1 MALKDQWGNPV
12 SAASRGALARY
23 ERAAEAFLGFSASA
37 WDLAD
42 AAVEADPGFV
52 MGHCQK
58 AGLRAVAMEKSFEP
72 QVRPAV
78 EAAERLAARANERER
93 AHVAAL
99 RSFVD
104 GEWREALRRYGSL
117 LVEHP
122 RDTLALQIAHSLDF
136 YLGQSQMLRDRIA
149 RVLPFWSESV
159 PGYGYLLGMHA
170 FGLEETGDYARA
182 ERTGR
187 EAVERHRNDVWAIHA
202 VSHVMEMQGR
212 ASDGIGWLKPRADDW
227 AAPDNLFAIHNAWH
241 LALFHLD
248 LAEHGEA
255 LRIYDER
262 LRNGNSMVALD
273 LVDASAMLW
282 RLSLRGIDVG
292 DRWIEIADGWAP
304 SIAGGW
310 YAFNDFHAAMAF
322 VGAGRNGDADALIAA
337 MERRAGGAGTN
348 AELTREVGIPACR
361 AIAAFGR
368 GDYATAVELLEPLRL
383 VAHRFGGS
391 HAQRDVL
398 ALTLVEAA
406 LRGGQA
412 RLARALAA
420 ERMNVKPSSPF
431 NRALT
436 ERTRALLRQRGD
448 AVDAAS

>member
-1 MALKDQWGNPV
+1 MTLQDKWGNPV
-12 SAASRGALARY
+12 SAASRTALAGY
-23 ERAAEAFLGFSASA
+23 EQAAEAFLGFSGAA
-37 WDLAD
+37 WELAD

-58 AGLRAVAMEKSFEP
+58 AGLRAVAMEKTFEP
-72 QVRPAV
+72 QILPALQ
-78 EAAERLAARANERER
+78 AAERLAARANERER
-93 AHVAAL
+93 AHIAAL
-99 RSFVD
+99 RALVD
-104 GEWREALRRYGSL
+104 GDWRDAVRRYGKL
-117 LVEHP
+117 LIEHP
-122 RDTLALQIAHSLDF
+122 RDTLALQTAHALDF

-149 RVLPFWSESV
+149 RVLPYWSEAV
-159 PGYGYLLGMHA
+159 PGYSYLLGMHA

-182 ERTGR
+182 EHAGR
-187 EAVERHRNDVWAIHA
+187 EAVERRGNDVWAIHA

-212 ASDGIGWLKPRADDW
+212 ASDGIGWLKARTAQW

-248 LAEHGEA
+248 LGEHGEA

-262 LRNGNSMVALD
+262 IRNGNSAVALD
-273 LVDASAMLW
+273 LLDASAMLW
-282 RLSLRGIDVG
+282 RLHLRGIDVG
-292 DRWIEIADGWAP
+292 ARWNELADAWAP
-304 SIAGGW
+304 SIEGGW
-310 YAFNDFHAAMAF
+310 YAFNDFHAALAF
-322 VGAGRNGDADALIAA
+322 VGAGRDRDAAALLAA
-337 MERRAGGAGTN
+337 MAWRAQRGGTN
-348 AELTREVGIPACR
+348 AEMTRDVGVPAVR
-361 AIAAFGR
+361 AIVAFGR
-368 GDYATAVELLEPLRL
+368 ADYATVVELLEPLRL

-436 ERTRALLRQRGD
+436 ERARALLRSSGD
-448 AVDAAS
+448 AVDAGA

>member
-1 MALKDQWGNPV
+1 
-12 SAASRGALARY
+12 
-23 ERAAEAFLGFSASA
+23 
-37 WDLAD
+37 
-42 AAVEADPGFV
+42 
-52 MGHCQK
+52 
-58 AGLRAVAMEKSFEP
+58 MEKSFEP

-78 EAAERLAARANERER
+78 AAAERLAARANERER

-99 RSFVD
+99 RALLD
-104 GEWREALRRYGSL
+104 GEWREASRIYAAL
-117 LVEHP
+117 LLEHP

-149 RVLPFWSESV
+149 RVLPYWSESV

-202 VSHVMEMQGR
+202 VSHVLEMQGR
-212 ASDGIGWLKPRADDW
+212 ASDGIGWLKARTDDW
-227 AAPDNLFAIHNAWH
+227 AAPDNLFAIHNGWH

-262 LRNGNSMVALD
+262 LRNGNSTVALD

-282 RLSLRGIDVG
+282 RLHLRGVGVG
-292 DRWIEIADGWAP
+292 DRWNEIADGWAP

-310 YAFNDFHAAMAF
+310 YAFNDFHAALAF
-322 VGAGRNGDADALIAA
+322 VGAGRERDAEALLAA
-337 MERRAGGAGTN
+337 MARRAQGGGTN
-348 AELTREVGIPACR
+348 AEMTREVGIPAAR
-361 AIAAFGR
+361 AIVAFGR

-406 LRGGQA
+406 LRGGQT

-420 ERMNVKPSSPF
+420 ERMNVRPSSPF
-431 NRALT
+431 NRSLV
-436 ERTRALLRQRGD
+436 ERTRAALRQRGD

>member
-1 MALKDQWGNPV
+1 MALTDRWGNPV
-12 SAASRGALARY
+12 SAASRDALARH
-23 ERAAEAFLGFSASA
+23 EQAAAAFLGFSAGA
-37 WDLAD
+37 WELAD

-58 AGLRAVAMEKSFEP
+58 AGLRAIAMEQSFEP
-72 QVRPAV
+72 QVRPAL

-99 RSFVD
+99 RALVD
-104 GEWREALRRYGSL
+104 GEWRDALRRYGNL
-117 LVEHP
+117 LIAHP
-122 RDTLALQIAHSLDF
+122 RDTLALQLAHALDF

-149 RVLPFWSESV
+149 RVLPYWSESV

-182 ERTGR
+182 EQTGR
-187 EAVERHRNDVWAIHA
+187 EAVARHRNDVWAIHA
-202 VSHVMEMQGR
+202 VTHVMEMQGR
-212 ASDGIGWLKPRADDW
+212 ASDGIGWLKARTDDW
-227 AAPDNLFAIHNAWH
+227 AAPDNLFAIHNGWH

-248 LAEHGEA
+248 LAEHDEA

-262 LRNGNSMVALD
+262 LRNGNSTVALD
-273 LVDASAMLW
+273 LLDASALLW
-282 RLSLRGIDVG
+282 RLHLRDIDVG
-292 DRWIEIADGWAP
+292 GRWNELADAWQP

-322 VGAGRNGDADALIAA
+322 VGAGRGRDADALIAA
-337 MERRAGGAGTN
+337 MEVRAQGSGTN
-348 AELTREVGIPACR
+348 AEMTREVGLPAAR

-398 ALTLVEAA
+398 GLTLVEAA
-406 LRGGQA
+406 LRGGQT

-436 ERTRALLRQRGD
+436 ERTRAALRKSGD
-448 AVDAAS
+448 TAEA

>member
-1 MALKDQWGNPV
+1 MALNDKWGNPV
-12 SAASRGALARY
+12 SAASRDALARY
-23 ERAAEAFLGFSASA
+23 EQAAEAFLGFSGSA
-37 WDLAD
+37 WELAD
-42 AAVEADPGFV
+42 AAVDADPGFV

-78 EAAERLAARANERER
+78 QAAEGLAARANERER

-99 RSFVD
+99 RALVD
-104 GEWREALRRYGSL
+104 GEWREALRRYGNL
-117 LVEHP
+117 LLEHP
-122 RDTLALQIAHSLDF
+122 RDTLALQIAHALDF
-136 YLGQSQMLRDRIA
+136 YLGQSAMLRDRIA
-149 RVLPFWSESV
+149 RVLPYWSEAV

-182 ERTGR
+182 ERAGR

-202 VSHVMEMQGR
+202 VTHVMEMQGR
-212 ASDGIGWLKPRADDW
+212 AGDGIAWLDARTADW

-248 LAEHGEA
+248 LGGQREA

-262 LRNGNSMVALD
+262 LRNGNSLVALD
-273 LVDASAMLW
+273 LVDASALLW
-282 RLSLRGIDVG
+282 RLSLRGGDVG
-292 DRWIEIADGWAP
+292 GRWNELADAWTP
-304 SIAGGW
+304 SIEGGW
-310 YAFNDFHAAMAF
+310 YAFNDCHAAMAF
-322 VGAGRNGDADALIAA
+322 VGAGRDREGDALIAA
-337 MERRAGGAGTN
+337 MEHRARGTGTN
-348 AELTREVGIPACR
+348 AGMTREVGLPACR
-361 AIAAFGR
+361 AIVAFGR
-368 GDYATAVELLEPLRL
+368 ADYATAVELLEPLRL

-420 ERMNVKPSSPF
+420 ECTNVKPTSPF
-431 NRALT
+431 NRELT
-436 ERTRALLRQRGD
+436 ERARTLLREGGD
-448 AVDAAS
+448 PFGAAA

>member
-1 MALKDQWGNPV
+1 MALKDKWGNPV
-12 SAASRGALARY
+12 SAASREAVAKY
-23 ERAAEAFLGFSASA
+23 EQAAQAFLGFSGRA

-42 AAVEADPGFV
+42 AAVDADPGFV
-52 MGHCQK
+52 MGHCQR
-58 AGLRAVAMEKSFEP
+58 AGLRAIAMEKSFEP

-78 EAAERLAARANERER
+78 EAAERLAAHANERER

-99 RSFVD
+99 RSLVE
-104 GEWREALRRYGSL
+104 GEWRDALRRYGSL
-117 LVEHP
+117 LIEHP
-122 RDTLALQIAHSLDF
+122 RDTLALQIAHALDF

-149 RVLPFWSESV
+149 RVAPDWSEAV

-187 EAVERHRNDVWAIHA
+187 EAVERNRNDVWAIHA
-202 VSHVMEMQGR
+202 VAHVMEMQGR
-212 ASDGIGWLKPRADDW
+212 AADGIDWLKARTADW

-248 LAEHGEA
+248 LGEHGEA
-255 LRIYDER
+255 LRSYDER

-282 RLSLRGIDVG
+282 RLHLRGIDVG
-292 DRWIEIADGWAP
+292 GRWNEIADAWAP
-304 SIAGGW
+304 SIEGGW
-310 YAFNDFHAAMAF
+310 YAFNDFHAALAF
-322 VGAGRNGDADALIAA
+322 VGAGRERDADALVAA
-337 MERRAGGAGTN
+337 MERRAEGGGTN
-348 AELTREVGIPACR
+348 AAMTREVGLPACR
-361 AIAAFGR
+361 AIVAFGR
-368 GDYATAVELLEPLRL
+368 GDYATAIETLEPLRL

-398 ALTLVEAA
+398 GLTLVEAA

-420 ERMNVKPSSPF
+420 ERTDLKPASPF
-431 NRALT
+431 NRQLAERAKALVR
-436 ERTRALLRQRGD
+436 EHGS
-448 AVDAAS
+448 AVGAAS

>member
-1 MALKDQWGNPV
+1 MTLKDKWGNPV
-12 SAASRGALARY
+12 SAASRNALARY
-23 ERAAEAFLGFSASA
+23 EQAAEAFLGFSGTA
-37 WDLAD
+37 WELAD
-42 AAVEADPGFV
+42 AAVETDPGFA

-58 AGLRAVAMEKSFEP
+58 AGLRAVAMEKTFEP
-72 QVRPAV
+72 QVLQAV
-78 EAAERLAARANERER
+78 QAAERLAARANERER

-99 RSFVD
+99 RSLVD
-104 GEWREALRRYGSL
+104 GEWRDALRRYGNL
-117 LVEHP
+117 LIEHP
-122 RDTLALQIAHSLDF
+122 RDTLALQIAHALDF
-136 YLGQSQMLRDRIA
+136 YLGQSQMLRDRVA
-149 RVLPFWSESV
+149 RVLPYWSEGV

-182 ERTGR
+182 EHAGR
-187 EAVERHRNDVWAIHA
+187 EAVERHANDVWAIHA

-212 ASDGIGWLKPRADDW
+212 ASDGIGWLKARTADW

-248 LAEHGEA
+248 LGEHGEA

-262 LRNGNSMVALD
+262 IRNGNSAVALD
-273 LVDASAMLW
+273 LLDASAMLW
-282 RLSLRGIDVG
+282 RLHLRGIDVG
-292 DRWIEIADGWAP
+292 GRWDELADAWAP
-304 SIAGGW
+304 TIEGGW

-322 VGAGRNGDADALIAA
+322 VGAGRMRDADALVAA
-337 MERRAGGAGTN
+337 MERRAQGSRTN
-348 AELTREVGIPACR
+348 AEMTREIGVPASR
-361 AIAAFGR
+361 AIVAFGR
-368 GDYATAVELLEPLRL
+368 GDYATAIDLLEPLRL

-398 ALTLVEAA
+398 GLTLVEAA

-420 ERMNVKPSSPF
+420 ERMNLKPSSPF

-436 ERTRALLRQRGD
+436 ERARALLRSRGD
-448 AVDAAS
+448 AVDAGA

>member
-1 MALKDQWGNPV
+1 
-12 SAASRGALARY
+12 
-23 ERAAEAFLGFSASA
+23 
-37 WDLAD
+37 
-42 AAVEADPGFV
+42 
-52 MGHCQK
+52 
-58 AGLRAVAMEKSFEP
+58 
-72 QVRPAV
+72 
-78 EAAERLAARANERER
+78 
-93 AHVAAL
+93 
-99 RSFVD
+99 
-104 GEWREALRRYGSL
+104 
-117 LVEHP
+117 
-122 RDTLALQIAHSLDF
+122 
-136 YLGQSQMLRDRIA
+136 MLRDRIA
-149 RVLPFWSESV
+149 RVLPYWSEAV
-159 PGYGYLLGMHA
+159 PGYGYVLGMHA

-202 VSHVMEMQGR
+202 VTHVMEMQGR

-262 LRNGNSMVALD
+262 LRNGNSLVALD

-282 RLSLRGIDVG
+282 RLHLRGIDVG
-292 DRWIEIADGWAP
+292 GRWDEIADGWAP

-322 VGAGRNGDADALIAA
+322 VGAGRERDADALITA
-337 MERRAGGAGTN
+337 MERRAAGAGTN
-348 AELTREVGIPACR
+348 AEMTREVGIPACR
-361 AIAAFGR
+361 AIVAFGR

-406 LRGGQA
+406 MRGGQA

-436 ERTRALLRQRGD
+436 ERTRAALRQRGD

>member
-1 MALKDQWGNPV
+1 MTLKDKWGNPV
-12 SAASRGALARY
+12 SAASRDALARY
-23 ERAAEAFLGFSASA
+23 EQAAEAFLGFSGTA
-37 WDLAD
+37 WELAD

-52 MGHCQK
+52 MGHCQR
-58 AGLRAVAMEKSFEP
+58 AGLRAVAMEKTFEP
-72 QVRPAV
+72 QVLPAV
-78 EAAERLAARANERER
+78 QAAERLAARANDRER
-93 AHVAAL
+93 AHIAAL
-99 RSFVD
+99 RALVD
-104 GEWREALRRYGSL
+104 GEWRDALRRYGNL
-117 LVEHP
+117 LVDHP
-122 RDTLALQIAHSLDF
+122 RDTLALQLAHALDF

-149 RVLPFWSESV
+149 RVLPYWSDSV
-159 PGYGYLLGMHA
+159 PGYGYLLGMLA

-182 ERTGR
+182 EHAGR

-212 ASDGIGWLKPRADDW
+212 ASDGVGWLKARTADW

-248 LAEHGEA
+248 LGEHGEA

-262 LRNGNSMVALD
+262 LRNGNSAVALD
-273 LVDASAMLW
+273 LLDASAMLW
-282 RLSLRGIDVG
+282 RLHLRGVDVG
-292 DRWIEIADGWAP
+292 GRWGELAELWKP
-304 SIAGGW
+304 SIEGGW

-322 VGAGRNGDADALIAA
+322 VGAGRDRDADALIAA
-337 MERRAGGAGTN
+337 MAWRAQRGGTN
-348 AELTREVGIPACR
+348 AEMTREVGIPAAR

-368 GDYATAVELLEPLRL
+368 GDYQTAIDLLEPLRL

-398 ALTLVEAA
+398 GLTLVEAA

-436 ERTRALLRQRGD
+436 ERARALLRSRGD
-448 AVDAAS
+448 AAA